1 MIMTIHDKAIRL
13 LEGGIVE
20 IDANWF
26 GLKRFPEW
34 YDDNACM
41 ECELDSICGMEHIG
55 VCAEC
60 ESIIDRKC
68 CLRLASTANRS

>member
-1 MIMTIHDKAIRL
+1 MTIHDKAIRI

-20 IDANWF
+20 IDGNWF
-26 GLKRFPEW
+26 GLKRFPDW

-41 ECELDSICGMEHIG
+41 ECDLDSICRMEHTN

-60 ESIIDRKC
+60 ESIIHRKC
-68 CLRLASTANRS
+68 CLRLASSAKRS